1 METIKIAS
9 PIPKNMTGSDLMST
23 VRNKRPLVHH
33 ITNYVTVND
42 CANVSICAG
51 GSPVMSDEADDIVD
65 ISKISSAIVLNMGT
79 LNKRTVDS
87 IILSGKIANE
97 HGIPVV
103 FDPVGA
109 GASKYRN
116 EVADRVLS
124 EIKVDVIKGNAG
136 EIGVLSG
143 IGGEVRGVD
152 SLSSNNDRLA
162 TETLAKKY
170 GCIVAMT
177 GPTDYVSDGKRT
189 LTLRNGHDLMEC
201 VSGTGCMV
209 SSVVGCYI
217 GANGVSVDSV
227 AAAISAFSI
236 AGELAAP
243 ISKGPGTFKPNLLDA
258 LFNLTCEQFD
268 SMRKVE

>member
-1 METIKIAS
+1 MSGSEYM
-9 PIPKNMTGSDLMST
+9 KN
-23 VRNKRPLVHH
+23 VKEKRPLVHH

-51 GSPVMSDEADDIVD
+51 GSPVMSDSAKDVVD
-65 ISKISSAIVLNMGT
+65 IARIASAVILNMGT

-87 IILSGKIANE
+87 MILTGKIANE
-97 HGIPVV
+97 NGIPVI
-103 FDPVGA
+103 FDPVGV
-109 GASKYRN
+109 GASNYRN
-116 EVADRVLS
+116 EAAAQILS
-124 EIKVDVIKGNAG
+124 DVKVDVIKGNAG

-152 SLSSNNDRLA
+152 SVSSNNERLA

-170 GCIVAMT
+170 GCIVEMT
-177 GPTDYVSDGKRT
+177 GETDYVSDGERT
-189 LTLRNGHDLMEC
+189 LTLKNGHVLMEC

-243 ISKGPGTFKPNLLDA
+243 ESKGPGSFKVNLLDS